1 MPRLYLSHAG
11 AATLARVRA
20 DVPADLAAELLQR
33 AAREP
38 RRSVADAGWPAGAQ
52 RYRDLLAA
60 SAPVSWEARGPIYR
74 AAHTLAA
81 PPGVVAINA
90 GNAELLRPLLPQWLP
105 DVPHRWP
112 FVAVVADGA
121 AVSVCASS
129 RITPAAHAAGVET
142 HPDWRRRG
150 CGRRA
155 VAGWVAAVQRAGA
168 LALYSTG
175 WSNVGSQ
182 QLAASLG
189 LARAGAEFQLG

>member
-90 GNAELLRPLLPQWLP
+90 GNAELLRPLLP
-105 DVPHRWP
+105 HAM
-112 FVAVVADGA
+112 FAVDRQYVGDASELDAGREIA
-121 AVSVCASS
+121 LIPPVS
-129 RITPAAHAAGVET
+129 G
-142 HPDWRRRG
+142 G
-150 CGRRA
+150 
-155 VAGWVAAVQRAGA
+155 
-168 LALYSTG
+168 
-175 WSNVGSQ
+175 
-182 QLAASLG
+182 
-189 LARAGAEFQLG
+189 